1 MRNLQTKQYVERH
14 IYLWFFFF
22 YLLSTVLLCLWQLLK
37 HSSFQHIG
45 EILKGNEPLINSGRT
60 RKPQ

>member
-14 IYLWFFFF
+14 IYWCFFF

-45 EILKGNEPLINSGRT
+45 EILKGNAPFINSGRT

>member
-14 IYLWFFFF
+14 IYWWFF

-45 EILKGNEPLINSGRT
+45 EILTGNAPFINSGR
-60 RKPQ
+60 

>member
-14 IYLWFFFF
+14 IYWVFF

-37 HSSFQHIG
+37 HSSFQHNG
-45 EILKGNEPLINSGRT
+45 EVLKGNAPFINSDRT

>member
-1 MRNLQTKQYVERH
+1 MHNLQTKQYVERH
-14 IYLWFFFF
+14 IYWVFFH
-22 YLLSTVLLCLWQLLK
+22 LLTTVLLCLWQLLK

-45 EILKGNEPLINSGRT
+45 EILKGNEPFINSGRT